1 MKKIAFV
8 LAVAVAL
15 AAPAGAQSARELRDT
30 LSIIFASEEPCG
42 FTYSHDAIADWVDQ
56 HVDPSDMRHS
66 TGVAPY
72 VSIHTDRINS
82 QGQSE
87 RVAHCR
93 AVERTARHYGFI
105 E

>member
-8 LAVAVAL
+8 LAVAVAV
-15 AAPAGAQSARELRDT
+15 PAGAQSARELRDT
-30 LSIIFASEEPCG
+30 LSILFASEEPCELS
-42 FTYSHDAIADWVDQ
+42 FKHDAIADWVDQ
-56 HVDPSDMRHS
+56 HVDPADMRHS

-72 VSIHTDRINS
+72 VSLHTDRINA

-93 AVERTARHYGFI
+93 AIERTARHFGFI